1 MSFLSKIFTKLK
13 DGFSSEAKTTT
24 IAQQIDLSV
33 EENKIIDA
41 NFLDDFEE
49 ELIRSDLGPSL
60 ALDFSESMR
69 LRLEKG
75 KLTYAELQESL
86 KEFLLKPFAEL
97 KAKNHEVFKLALKPN
112 TLNVILVVGVNGVGK
127 TTSVGKLA
135 YRLKNQGEKV
145 LIAAGDTFRAA
156 AEEQLTIWSQRS
168 GVDILQLD
176 EGSKSSAV
184 VYKAI
189 EKAKAENYTVLIIDT
204 AGRLQNKQNLMD
216 ELKKLREVIEKNS
229 PNPEFETMLVLDAST
244 GQNAIAQAEKFME
257 VADVNSLILTKFDGT
272 AKAGVVFSLAYN
284 FKLPVKFIGVGE
296 GMEDLRDFDLNE
308 FLVKYFD

>member
-1 MSFLSKIFTKLK
+1 MSFLSNIFTKLK
-13 DGFSSEAKTTT
+13 DGLNPQAKTTT
-24 IAQQIDLSV
+24 IAQHIDLPV

-41 NFLDDFEE
+41 DFLDDFEE

-69 LRLEKG
+69 ERLEKS
-75 KLTYAELQESL
+75 KLTYSELKESL

-97 KAKNHEVFKLALKPN
+97 KAKNQEVFKLDLKPN

-135 YRLKNQGEKV
+135 YRLKKQGEKV

-168 GVDILQLD
+168 GVDILQLED
-176 EGSKSSAV
+176 GAKSSAV

-189 EKAKAENYTVLIIDT
+189 EKAKAESYTVLIIDT

-257 VADVNSLILTKFDGT
+257 VSDVNSLILTKFDGT

-296 GMEDLRDFDLNE
+296 GLEDLRDFDLNE
-308 FLVKYFD
+308 FLVKYFN

>member
-13 DGFSSEAKTTT
+13 DGFSPEAKTTT
-24 IAQQIDLSV
+24 IVQPAELTI

-49 ELIRSDLGPSL
+49 QLIRSDLGPSL

-69 LRLEKG
+69 ERLEKG
-75 KLTYAELQESL
+75 KLSYSELQQSL
-86 KEFLLKPFAEL
+86 KEFLLKPFSEL
-97 KAKNHEVFKLALKPN
+97 EAKNQNVFKLDLKPN

-135 YRLKNQGEKV
+135 YRLKKQGEKV

-156 AEEQLTIWSQRS
+156 AEEQLNIWSKRS
-168 GVDILQLD
+168 GVDILQLE

-189 EKAKAENYTVLIIDT
+189 EKAKAEDYTVLIIDT

-216 ELKKLREVIEKNS
+216 ELKKLKEVIEKNAPS
-229 PNPEFETMLVLDAST
+229 PEFETMLVLDAST

-257 VADVNSLILTKFDGT
+257 VSDVNSLILTKFDGT

-296 GMEDLRDFDLNE
+296 GMEDLRKFELNE
-308 FLVKYFD
+308 FLVKYFN